1 METKQSAVEWLVSQV
16 MYEYELDTDEE
27 GDFLDTPKIALYNSF
42 RECTDLSEFV
52 EKARAMEKQQ
62 IIDAHVYGDE
72 NHTFN
77 CMMREEYASDYYNET
92 YGKTN

>member
-62 IIDAHVYGDE
+62 IIDAAYHGVDYEHSPFDNAE
-72 NHTFN
+72 Q
-77 CMMREEYASDYYNET
+77 YYNET
-92 YGKTN
+92 YGKV